1 MIEIDG
7 SKGEGGGQ
15 ILRTAVSMA
24 AVTGESV
31 KVSNIRA
38 GRDKSGLMPQHFS
51 SVQAVADICGAK
63 VEGLALGSDKIVFSP
78 GKIRAG
84 NYNLDVGT
92 AGSVT
97 LVLQS
102 LMLPAFLA
110 PGKVSIQAIGGTD
123 VKWSPSID
131 YLRCVFLP
139 LIGKFG
145 CRSTVELA
153 CRGYYPAGG
162 GKVIVEIMPS
172 KLQKTELLKRGKI
185 ASVKGSSHAHLGLK
199 GAKVA
204 ERQVRGAEYAIRN
217 DLPDKGFSEGIA
229 ILQEYV
235 NTLSYGS
242 GITLWAGTENSIIG
256 ADALGEKG
264 RRAEDVGMDAGRKLI
279 EDISS
284 NAALDRYMADQII
297 PYLALAGGTVSV
309 SEISGHAKSNIDV
322 VNAFG
327 CDVSI
332 KGRRISSNS
341 VKPMR

>member
-1 MIEIDG
+1 MFEIDG
-7 SKGEGGGQ
+7 SSGEGGGQ

-24 AVTGESV
+24 AVTGEPV
-31 KVSNIRA
+31 KVFNIRA

-51 SVQAVADICGAK
+51 AVQAVADLCGAK
-63 VEGLALGSDKIVFSP
+63 VEGLTLGSDKIVFSP
-78 GKIRAG
+78 GKLRG
-84 NYNLDVGT
+84 GKYNVDVGT

-97 LVLQS
+97 LVLQA
-102 LMLPAFLA
+102 LMLPAFFA
-110 PGKVSIQAIGGTD
+110 PVKVSLVVQGGTD

-131 YLRCVFLP
+131 YLRYVFLP

-145 CRSTVELA
+145 CRASVDLSS
-153 CRGYYPAGG
+153 RGYYPAGG
-162 GKVIVEIMPS
+162 GKVIAEILPS
-172 KLQKTELLKRGKI
+172 KLKSLELLKSGKI
-185 ASVKGSSHAHLGLK
+185 ASVKGLSHAHLGLK

-204 ERQVRGAEYAIRN
+204 ERQVKGAEYAIRN
-217 DLPDKGFSEGIA
+217 DLLDKGFPGGLAIA
-229 ILQEYV
+229 QEYV
-235 NTLSYGS
+235 NTPSYGS

-264 RRAEDVGMDAGRKLI
+264 RRAEDVGIEAGKHLI
-279 EDISS
+279 EDVSS

-309 SEISGHAKSNIDV
+309 SEITGHVRSNIGV

-332 KGRRISSNS
+332 KGRRISSS
-341 VKPMR
+341 PRPMR